1 MVSLRCDLGVMTRKI
16 RKINAHLLVVIMPL
30 DFSDEHCDNVIIDVI
45 DDTVCALYATLYRRK
60 MQKQVR
66 RF

>member
-1 MVSLRCDLGVMTRKI
+1 LVSLRCDLGVMTRKI

-45 DDTVCALYATLYRRK
+45 DDTVMCPLCHPLSQENAKTGS
-60 MQKQVR
+60 
-66 RF
+66 